1 MYFRSNSQFQI
12 LSSVAHHSQLS
23 LVLQMMKGIVQELML
38 KLSFISKRL
47 ERIATTRFDN
57 RPMESNLTG
66 EMQPAYRTE
75 RALHTVQPL
84 IVAAVTQGHV
94 EVLLV
99 LDLSAAFGE
108 CRYYSSGIEVSELG
122 VV

>member
-1 MYFRSNSQFQI
+1 
-12 LSSVAHHSQLS
+12 
-23 LVLQMMKGIVQELML
+23 ML